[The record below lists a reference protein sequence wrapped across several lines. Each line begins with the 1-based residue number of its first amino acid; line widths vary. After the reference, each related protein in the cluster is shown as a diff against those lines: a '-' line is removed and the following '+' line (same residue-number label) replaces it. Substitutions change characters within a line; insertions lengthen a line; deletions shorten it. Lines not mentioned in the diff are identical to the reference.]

1 MKFKSNIEVQAGI
14 EDKDGQVGSSGQIL
28 ASTGSQ
34 VDWIDPASI
43 VTSATDV
50 IIECKNT
57 SGVTITK
64 GTPVYQTGNVGATA
78 VIEIAVAD
86 ASDEDKMAAI
96 GLLQS
101 DLINNAFGYVV
112 VTGGLLN
119 ITTSPIDGSTPTV
132 GDTIYVKP
140 GGGLTLTKPTGVNF
154 IQNVG
159 LIGKVSGGNAGSIT
173 VSSIMRSNDV
183 PTPLYIDHDNQR
195 LGIGTTSPNTLLDV
209 SSGNFGATAPTVR
222 ITNTI
227 NVGDWSPVT
236 SDLGRF
242 EFFTDD
248 TSGNAPYTLGYIGI
262 KNDYTTGAPTLP
274 SGAMVFATTTYN
286 ALGGAV
292 ERMRIDSSGNVGIGT
307 TSPGTLLEISGNS
320 QASTPALRVNCTDS
334 SVQLNQV
341 AGAVQFSVNDASTPG
356 AGVKTSI
363 NSIALNSIGSSY
375 GLGFNTTSGVNN
387 VERMRIDSDG
397 NVGIGTTSPSSFGAT
412 YKVLDLYGTNA
423 MYAINTVGG
432 IFGQINA
439 ANTDALYIGTRSNHK
454 IHLTTNNSN
463 ALTILTDG
471 NVGIGTTSPPKK
483 LSISGTKNTSI
494 IRLGSTTNGS
504 SWSIGDK
511 IGAIEFSSADGS
523 GAGSGVKASISYEV
537 EAGTTGSTNSMV
549 FSTAG
554 TSAGTNN
561 TERMRI
567 TAAGNVG
574 IGTTSPAYQLT
585 LGGNAVGS
593 TEGLRINDPSNAAY
607 GAHFSFSDT
616 PSEVWIGGVT
626 NNTYNSAISIH
637 RDTTRAI
644 TIDINSNVGIGT
656 TNPGSKLDV
665 KSLATTAETIAQ
677 FGNGNIQGGLKIKT
691 NGNLEWGLETLNARS
706 LTLGTNNT
714 ERMRIDT
721 VGAVIIGD
729 QPKIDTATKLQ
740 VSGSSSG
747 VTSIWSNAD
756 DIVFQNNNNVGIT
769 LASPNTGIA
778 TIAFADPESVQAG
791 FIQYKHTDNSMS
803 FATNGNN
810 TRIFINSSGNVGIGT
825 TTPDARL
832 DVDKSVIIGSEST
845 ATSTTNIENVL
856 KVKGKN
862 NYSDGTTW
870 YGDYGQIL
878 LSATNNMTSSARQF
892 LITNALDNNKFAIIR
907 STDWSTPPLTNST
920 AAGVNSG
927 TADFVIDNGGSIG
940 IGTTSPDAKLD
951 VNGAVITRGN
961 LGFIN
966 YATQSEAYYTKIG
979 TQYNYNESF
988 VIEHKQQ
995 KIMTYSDSDG
1005 LGLALNGAGLIRFM
1019 NGSNERMRISG
1030 NGNVGIGTTNPRTKL
1045 NVKGTSSEGGGVLTL
1060 ENSTTSTGIA
1070 DYVGKIQFYGNDSGT
1085 GASGIRASI
1094 DANIQGYNGETDLV
1108 FSTAPASGANTEAM
1122 RIDQNGNVGI
1132 GTTSPQA
1139 KLHVSGGSSIETTL
1153 IVGAEGTGSDKSA
1166 RVFLNEGEGGVSN
1179 SKDYGFSLAYDGQG
1193 AQYGGLSANQFGIL
1207 RHNNSAVGGAVMVM
1221 NRTNNNTTFTG
1232 TVTGTNFILSS
1243 DERLK
1248 KNIEEVDNKSI
1259 KADWKTFELKTEKGQ
1274 KRYGVIAQELEKTNP
1289 EFVREDTQGF
1299 KSVAYID
1306 LLIAKIAEL
1315 EARLEKAGI

>member
-307 TSPGTLLEISGNS
+307 T
-320 QASTPALRVNCTDS
+320 
-334 SVQLNQV
+334 
-341 AGAVQFSVNDASTPG
+341 
-356 AGVKTSI
+356 
-363 NSIALNSIGSSY
+363 
-375 GLGFNTTSGVNN
+375 
-387 VERMRIDSDG
+387 
-397 NVGIGTTSPSSFGAT
+397 
-412 YKVLDLYGTNA
+412 
-423 MYAINTVGG
+423 
-432 IFGQINA
+432 
-439 ANTDALYIGTRSNHK
+439 
-454 IHLTTNNSN
+454 
-463 ALTILTDG
+463 
-471 NVGIGTTSPPKK
+471 
-483 LSISGTKNTSI
+483 
-494 IRLGSTTNGS
+494 
-504 SWSIGDK
+504 
-511 IGAIEFSSADGS
+511 
-523 GAGSGVKASISYEV
+523 
-537 EAGTTGSTNSMV
+537 
-549 FSTAG
+549 
-554 TSAGTNN
+554 
-561 TERMRI
+561 
-567 TAAGNVG
+567 
-574 IGTTSPAYQLT
+574 
-585 LGGNAVGS
+585 
-593 TEGLRINDPSNAAY
+593 
-607 GAHFSFSDT
+607 
-616 PSEVWIGGVT
+616 
-626 NNTYNSAISIH
+626 
-637 RDTTRAI
+637 
-644 TIDINSNVGIGT
+644 
-656 TNPGSKLDV
+656 
-665 KSLATTAETIAQ
+665 
-677 FGNGNIQGGLKIKT
+677 
-691 NGNLEWGLETLNARS
+691 
-706 LTLGTNNT
+706 
-714 ERMRIDT
+714 
-721 VGAVIIGD
+721 
-729 QPKIDTATKLQ
+729 
-740 VSGSSSG
+740 
-747 VTSIWSNAD
+747 
-756 DIVFQNNNNVGIT
+756 
-769 LASPNTGIA
+769 
-778 TIAFADPESVQAG
+778 
-791 FIQYKHTDNSMS
+791 
-803 FATNGNN
+803 
-810 TRIFINSSGNVGIGT
+810 
-825 TTPDARL
+825 
-832 DVDKSVIIGSEST
+832 
-845 ATSTTNIENVL
+845 
-856 KVKGKN
+856 
-862 NYSDGTTW
+862 
-870 YGDYGQIL
+870 
-878 LSATNNMTSSARQF
+878 
-892 LITNALDNNKFAIIR
+892 
-907 STDWSTPPLTNST
+907 
-920 AAGVNSG
+920 
-927 TADFVIDNGGSIG
+927 
-940 IGTTSPDAKLD
+940 
-951 VNGAVITRGN
+951 
-961 LGFIN
+961 
-966 YATQSEAYYTKIG
+966 
-979 TQYNYNESF
+979 
-988 VIEHKQQ
+988 
-995 KIMTYSDSDG
+995 
-1005 LGLALNGAGLIRFM
+1005 
-1019 NGSNERMRISG
+1019 
-1030 NGNVGIGTTNPRTKL
+1030 NPRTKL
-1045 NVKGTSSEGGGVLTL
+1045 NVKGASSEGGGVLTL

>member
-397 NVGIGTTSPSSFGAT
+397 NVGIGTTSP
-412 YKVLDLYGTNA
+412 
-423 MYAINTVGG
+423 
-432 IFGQINA
+432 
-439 ANTDALYIGTRSNHK
+439 
-454 IHLTTNNSN
+454 
-463 ALTILTDG
+463 
-471 NVGIGTTSPPKK
+471 PKK

-825 TTPDARL
+825 TSPDARL

-845 ATSTTNIENVL
+845 ATSATNIENVL

-1045 NVKGTSSEGGGVLTL
+1045 NVKGASSEGGGVLTL

-1193 AQYGGLSANQFGIL
+1193 AQYAGLSANQFGIL
-1207 RHNNSAVGGAVMVM
+1207 RHNNSVGGAAVMVM

-1289 EFVREDTQGF
+1289 EFVREDAQGF

>member
-397 NVGIGTTSPSSFGAT
+397 NVGIGTTSP
-412 YKVLDLYGTNA
+412 
-423 MYAINTVGG
+423 
-432 IFGQINA
+432 
-439 ANTDALYIGTRSNHK
+439 
-454 IHLTTNNSN
+454 
-463 ALTILTDG
+463 
-471 NVGIGTTSPPKK
+471 PKK

-567 TAAGNVG
+567 TAAGNVGIGTTSPSQKLEISTAAGNSSIRLSGGAANNETYDIGQGIAGVSNGGFSFMNVATGTETMVFQYSTGNVG

-1045 NVKGTSSEGGGVLTL
+1045 NVKGASSEGGGVLTL

-1315 EARLEKAGI
+1315 EARLEKLEK